1 MKPFPP
7 VVKNLLIIN
16 IAVFILARFFLKDL
30 VYYLSVYFI
39 KSDFFKPYQIITH
52 MFLHYDFTHLF
63 FNMFA
68 LFMFGQVLEYYTGS
82 KRFFILYFV
91 SGLGAI
97 FIHELVIWIQH
108 YSILHDSKIFFA
120 NPIFSNF
127 EIMVNNNKKF
137 FGSNALLLLNEWKNN
152 QSNEMFMQLAIEE
165 TEKVMNFLN
174 RTTFSIPTMGAS
186 GAVFG
191 LLAAFATLFPNA
203 DLYFLFIPVP
213 MKAKYIIPFYAILEL
228 FFGVAN
234 FKGDNIAHFAHLGG
248 AIFGFILALTWKK
261 KQFKMY

>member
-1 MKPFPP
+1 MRQFPP

-16 IAVFILARFFLKDL
+16 IAVFLLTRFLLDDL
-30 VYYLSVYFI
+30 YYYLSTYYI
-39 KSDFFKPYQIITH
+39 GSEYFKPYQIITH
-52 MFLHYDFTHLF
+52 MFVHGDFSHLF

-91 SGLGAI
+91 SGLGAL
-97 FIHELVIWIQH
+97 FLHEFVIWLQYH
-108 YSILHDSKIFFA
+108 TILHDSKMFFN
-120 NPIFSNF
+120 NPILGNF
-127 EIMVNNNKKF
+127 EILVNNNKKF
-137 FGSNALLLLNEWKNN
+137 FDADIFTLINEWRKNPDN
-152 QSNEMFMQLAIEE
+152 DYYVQKAIES
-165 TEKVMNFLN
+165 TESVLNYLN
-174 RTTFSIPTMGAS
+174 RTVFSVPTLGAS

-203 DLYFLFIPVP
+203 DLYVLFIPIPV
-213 MKAKYIIPFYAILEL
+213 KAKYVIPFYAVLEL

-261 KQFKMY
+261 KYFKMY